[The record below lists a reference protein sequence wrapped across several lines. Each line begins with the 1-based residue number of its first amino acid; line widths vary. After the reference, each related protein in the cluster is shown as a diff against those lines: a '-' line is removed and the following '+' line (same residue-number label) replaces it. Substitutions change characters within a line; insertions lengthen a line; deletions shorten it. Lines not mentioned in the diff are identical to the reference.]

1 MATRDELE
9 LARRS
14 LNRLT
19 GKAKVDLSALLGE
32 LDLATPTASRQAAV
46 AFTAVVQEYGTAAAA
61 LGADMAEGWA
71 STLNLRTQLAIASP
85 LAAADAAALTGW
97 ALAQPAALGS
107 LAALTD
113 QFVKQPYRETIQD
126 TAHRSRAAWAR
137 VPMGAK
143 TCVFCLMA
151 ASRGAV
157 YRTDKTAGSD
167 RKFHGDCDCQVVL
180 VRGPEDYP
188 EDYAPEAYLDIY
200 SRGVG
205 AAMDKGAKAPT
216 TKQILAGMREVSSL
230 S

>member
-9 LARRS
+9 LARRA
-14 LNRLT
+14 LNRLS
-19 GKAKVDLSALLGE
+19 GKARADMSALLTE
-32 LDLATPTASRQAAV
+32 IDLTAAAAAPQAARV
-46 AFTAVVQEYGTAAAA
+46 FTAVVQEYGTAAAA

-71 STLNLRTQLAIASP
+71 STLNLRPQLTIASA
-85 LAAADAAALTGW
+85 LAAADATALTGW
-97 ALAQPAALGS
+97 ALTQPAAMAS

-137 VPMGAK
+137 VPMGRE
-143 TCVFCLMA
+143 TCAFCIMA

-205 AAMDKGAKAPT
+205 AAMDQGAKAPT